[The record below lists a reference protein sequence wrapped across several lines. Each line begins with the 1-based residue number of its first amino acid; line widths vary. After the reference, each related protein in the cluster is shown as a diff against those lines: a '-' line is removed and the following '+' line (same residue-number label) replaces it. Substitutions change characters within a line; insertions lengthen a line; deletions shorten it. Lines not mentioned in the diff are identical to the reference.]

1 MKRKLIDDSLWF
13 IHKDGTRLYPWLRYS
28 NHHRRRGLWVSDGSN
43 LIEDAIPVDTVAEL
57 VREVFSTGRSVW
69 LSDGGDRTG
78 LFRFGHD
85 AIKSWGAVAPVQQ
98 LVEQAGKPEHS
109 GKGAHSSNI
118 AGQGEGAG
126 FAQGSNT
133 SGLPVLEAKAVADAG
148 YDLVSAAS
156 DGWLVASI
164 SGTSARVM
172 VKPTEGGTLL
182 ALPESGM
189 VERVGLHTVEAS
201 IPTDMAGVGQV
212 KGAIQLFESLRLL
225 HSLQT
230 HPAALLSARLAAR
243 LAAIPETER
252 TREVRQRIGQDVFR
266 EALTDLWQSRCAVTG
281 RALPS
286 ALLRASHAKPWA
298 KATDSERLD
307 PFNGLLLAVHLD
319 AMFDTGLIAF
329 DDDGQLLCS
338 SRLDAATRSYYGLDN
353 KLSLQSHAP
362 GHTPYLRWHREF
374 VFR

>member
-1 MKRKLIDDSLWF
+1 MKRGLIDDSLWF

-28 NHHRRRGLWVSDGSN
+28 NRHRQRGFWVSDGSN
-43 LIEDAIPVDTVAEL
+43 LIEDAILIDTVAEL
-57 VREVFSTGRSVW
+57 VREVFSHGRSVW
-69 LSDGGDRTG
+69 LSDGGSRTG

-85 AIKSWGAVAPVQQ
+85 AIRSWGAVATVQQ
-98 LVEQAGKPEHS
+98 LVSQVGKPEHS
-109 GKGAHSSNI
+109 GKRAHNSKI
-118 AGQGEGAG
+118 AEQGEGAG
-126 FAQGSNT
+126 FAQGSDT

-156 DGWLVASI
+156 DGWLMASI
-164 SGTSARVM
+164 SGASARIM
-172 VKPTEGGTLL
+172 VKPTEGGALL

-189 VERVGLHTVEAS
+189 VERVGLHAVESS

-212 KGAIQLFESLRLL
+212 KGAVQLFESLRLL

-230 HPAALLSARLAAR
+230 HPAALMSARLAVR

-281 RALPS
+281 RALPP

-298 KATDSERLD
+298 RATDGERLD
-307 PFNGLLLAVHLD
+307 PFNGLLLSVHLD

-329 DDDGQLLCS
+329 DDEGQLLCS

-353 KLSLQSHAP
+353 KLSLRSHAP